1 MKQALEMPDLDT
13 EDVARP
19 PHVIGRLA
27 DRYPPRLTTFHLMEI
42 FEIKRS
48 WFSELLR
55 RGKFDRFLLRPTI
68 GRRAWS
74 RELVQRY
81 LDQAGA

>member
-1 MKQALEMPDLDT
+1 MNQRLEHAELT
-13 EDVARP
+13 AEEIARP
-19 PHVIGRLA
+19 PHVVGRLA

-81 LDQAGA
+81 LDQASA